1 MLLHNAESIAK
12 SIVVKLV
19 NSGHE
24 AYYAGGFV
32 RDMILNFPAGNSPDI
47 DVATSARPEEIVKLF
62 KNTKEVGVAFGV
74 VLVIEKGN
82 AFDVATFRSDGQYI
96 DGRRPENVK
105 FVSAKEDALR
115 RDFTINGMFYN
126 PVSKTIIDFVDG
138 QNDLQKKIIR
148 TIGQPQ
154 ERFCEDYLR
163 MLRAIRFSSRFN
175 FEIEEKTLLAIKNL
189 SKNITKVSAERI
201 CKELTLSFC
210 DAPARTLKILDET
223 GLLPEILPEISS
235 LRGVEQP
242 PEFHP
247 EGDCFTHTLLAM
259 EYLEDLIEK
268 FIENPKTLRED
279 QINVLS
285 DNHKRSVLVWS
296 VLLHDIG
303 KPSTMTFE
311 DRIRFNRHDE
321 KSEEMTYEI
330 AKRLKMSSS
339 QTKDICA
346 CVRNHMKFMFVQK
359 MRVSKL
365 KTFMGRE
372 TIDVEIIL
380 HEADC
385 FASHGMM
392 DNAEF
397 LLRKLA
403 ETPPQ
408 EIKPVPIVRGDDLI
422 ALGFVQGKKLGDV
435 LREIYENQLDG
446 IFNNKEEAI
455 EFAKKQ
461 LLQEC
466 EVNCV

>member
-1 MLLHNAESIAK
+1 
-12 SIVVKLV
+12 
-19 NSGHE
+19 
-24 AYYAGGFV
+24 
-32 RDMILNFPAGNSPDI
+32 
-47 DVATSARPEEIVKLF
+47 
-62 KNTKEVGVAFGV
+62 
-74 VLVIEKGN
+74 
-82 AFDVATFRSDGQYI
+82 
-96 DGRRPENVK
+96 
-105 FVSAKEDALR
+105 
-115 RDFTINGMFYN
+115 MFYN
-126 PVSKTIIDFVDG
+126 PVSKTVIDFVNG
-138 QNDLQKKIIR
+138 QKDLQKGIIR
-148 TIGQPQ
+148 TIGEPR

-175 FEIEEKTLLAIKNL
+175 FEIEEKTLSAIKEL
-189 SKNITKVSAERI
+189 SKNITKISAERI
-201 CKELTLSFC
+201 CKEITLSFC

-223 GLLPEILPEISS
+223 GLLEQILPEISN

-242 PEFHP
+242 PEYHP

-259 EYLEDLIEK
+259 EYIEKLIEK
-268 FIENPKTLRED
+268 FIIDRQTLRED

-296 VLLHDIG
+296 VLLHDTG
-303 KPSTMTFE
+303 KPATMTFE

-321 KSEEMTYEI
+321 KSAEMAYEI
-330 AKRLKMSSS
+330 ARRLKMSSS

-359 MRVSKL
+359 MRESKL
-365 KTFMGRE
+365 KAFMARE

-397 LLRKLA
+397 LLRKIE

-408 EIKPVPIVRGDDLI
+408 DIKPKPIVKGDDLL

-435 LREIYENQLDG
+435 LKEIYENQLDG
-446 IFNNKEEAI
+446 VFNNREEAI
-455 EFAKKQ
+455 EFAQKQ
-461 LLQEC
+461 LSREC